1 MDEAGA
7 GKKITALAL
16 APKEANGAFDIGA

>member
-1 MDEAGA
+1 MSEVGT
-7 GKKITALAL
+7 GKLVTALAL

>member
-1 MDEAGA
+1 MAEAGS
-7 GKKITALAL
+7 GKKITGLAL